1 MSSLSRS
8 SAKFHS
14 RGVFLAICFSL
25 VSSFYCL
32 PSICALAASAKQ
44 HAVAALSPVSPL
56 FSSSPAASP
65 PSVRFLVFYL
75 ILHPAPFHSVRA
87 SPSRFRRRTV
97 GVHLA
102 LWMVVGTHLERAAQS
117 AATHKPVSW
126 LSDSSH
132 FPGRRIAR
140 RTRAERTIN
149 GGFPG
154 SISRDSSSAAVAID
168 DQPGPDA
175 NQCA

>member
-1 MSSLSRS
+1 VGDRDVSSSSRS

-25 VSSFYCL
+25 VSSFHCL
-32 PSICALAASAKQ
+32 PSIRARSYASSTPWQFSLIRFTALRSLPLSTCPLSRVLSNSASSF
-44 HAVAALSPVSPL
+44 VP
-56 FSSSPAASP
+56 
-65 PSVRFLVFYL
+65 FY
-75 ILHPAPFHSVRA
+75 SRA
-87 SPSRFRRRTV
+87 SVSLPPTLV
-97 GVHLA
+97 CAA

-140 RTRAERTIN
+140 RTRTQNVPLTEASPARFRGT
-149 GGFPG
+149 
-154 SISRDSSSAAVAID
+154 RSAAVAID
-168 DQPGPDA
+168 DQPGPVA
-175 NQCA
+175 NR